1 MIRGDRG
8 APTFLAEDANRHLL
22 GKGGGSGK
30 GIQRDVPS
38 IDGMT
43 SRKLRRGSD
52 IQQDRLGMSL
62 QDRLYLVGRDGV
74 GLVHAGFL

>member
-8 APTFLAEDANRHLL
+8 PPTFLAEDANGYLL

-30 GIQRDVPS
+30 GIQWDVPS

-43 SRKLRRGSD
+43 SRKLRWGTD
-52 IQQDRLGMSL
+52 IQQDRPGVSL
-62 QDRLYLVGRDGV
+62 QD
-74 GLVHAGFL
+74 